1 MMKLVVSIN
10 ILTGVWYQVSWEILM
25 LMMKLNIYLLAAHQV
40 IGCHFSKSSLSAS
53 YLLSDGLHIMLN
65 SFKYFHTRI

>member
-25 LMMKLNIYLLAAHQV
+25 LMMKLNIYLQDV